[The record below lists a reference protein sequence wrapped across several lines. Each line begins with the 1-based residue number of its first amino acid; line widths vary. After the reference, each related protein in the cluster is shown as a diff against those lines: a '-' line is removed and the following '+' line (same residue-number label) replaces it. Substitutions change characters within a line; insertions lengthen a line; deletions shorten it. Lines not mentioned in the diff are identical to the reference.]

1 MTSLVTSSLLLAL
14 LSLVSLSTSQQTA
27 IITELPAYSS
37 LSPCAASVVSS
48 AALLF
53 SNLWC
58 RPTTSPVPLA
68 SCICL
73 TEIEARYEVMCELG
87 GQRGSLNCYVRK
99 LSFMPEKR
107 ASPRLNIGHVDP
119 AVSLTDINSAVVSTG
134 ISDGAERC
142 ISGGSLE
149 LSSALSV
156 LTTYCAAA
164 SQNNGAPQAT
174 KTTAAGSLT
183 DNPNSASSTL
193 PAATGS
199 TPTGIVIVSTSTTG
213 SVSDSHSLS
222 SSTSSPSPMQAGGG
236 GGISFSDR
244 IALGVGIGIGVPTLL
259 VGVICAYFAYLAVKR
274 KSESGG
280 PDRPDQGIELTPRR
294 TLN

>member
-1 MTSLVTSSLLLAL
+1 MAGTFLDDNIRTRIAPRSMKLGKRKDQIMTSLVTSSLLLAL
-14 LSLVSLSTSQQTA
+14 LSLVSFSTSQQTA

-58 RPTTSPVPLA
+58 SPITSPVPLA

-73 TEIEARYEVMCELG
+73 T
-87 GQRGSLNCYVRK
+87 
-99 LSFMPEKR
+99 
-107 ASPRLNIGHVDP
+107 
-119 AVSLTDINSAVVSTG
+119 DINSAVVSEG

-142 ISGGSLE
+142 ISGGSSE

-164 SQNNGAPQAT
+164 SQNDGAPQAT

-183 DNPNSASSTL
+183 DNPDSASSTL

-199 TPTGIVIVSTSTTG
+199 TPTSIVIVSTSTTG

-222 SSTSSPSPMQAGGG
+222 SSTSSPSPIQAGGG

-244 IALGVGIGIGVPTLL
+244 IALGVGIGIGVPAIIVAI
-259 VGVICAYFAYLAVKR
+259 VGAYFTYLGVKR